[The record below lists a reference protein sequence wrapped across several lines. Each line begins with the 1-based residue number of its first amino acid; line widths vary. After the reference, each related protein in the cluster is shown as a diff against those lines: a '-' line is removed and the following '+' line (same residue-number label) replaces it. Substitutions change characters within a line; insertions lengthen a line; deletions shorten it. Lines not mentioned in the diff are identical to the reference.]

1 MRQRGKQKFHTIR
14 DMCHHVHHRRDRQAV
29 KAILFDE
36 IRTDQ
41 VLTFREL
48 FQANQYLQQ
57 LGSSVCNLYTYSVW
71 VYHIAM
77 ILCTNNF
84 DLNNKS
90 VSEAERSWLK
100 KNAIVVQLSTPACSA
115 AAWLATP
122 GCSWAAPGCSA
133 HFTMGC
139 PSSLPPDTPMGP
151 EHAPTAT
158 PDAAVTSLL
167 QMQWSTPFAC
177 GLIVR
182 FSMPS
187 WCT

>member
-90 VSEAERSWLK
+90 VSEADRSWLK
-100 KNAIVVQLSTPACSA
+100 KNAIVVQLPTPACSA
-115 AAWLATP
+115 AAWHCNAWVQFGGARVQFGGAASHARHTSL
-122 GCSWAAPGCSA
+122 WAALRPCRRTRPWGRS
-133 HFTMGC
+133 M
-139 PSSLPPDTPMGP
+139 LPQQLPM
-151 EHAPTAT
+151 
-158 PDAAVTSLL
+158 LL
-167 QMQWSTPFAC
+167 
-177 GLIVR
+177 
-182 FSMPS
+182 
-187 WCT
+187 